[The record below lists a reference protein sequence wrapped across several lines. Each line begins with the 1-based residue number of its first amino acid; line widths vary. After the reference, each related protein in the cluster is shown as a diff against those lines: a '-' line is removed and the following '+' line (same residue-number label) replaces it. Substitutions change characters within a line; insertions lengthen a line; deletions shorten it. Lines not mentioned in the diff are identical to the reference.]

1 MADALFL
8 WGMCFSYAINF
19 STQSLQTKLQLGDA
33 DALELPLPWENQ
45 PLLVD
50 PGYFLSGFD
59 RPTLPVVTANVPT
72 PEMEDSSISLKL
84 QPMRWGLIPHWCKS
98 LEQAQE
104 LSLYG
109 LNARAE
115 TVSQKPLFRDAWQSK
130 PCLIPV
136 SGFYEWQSIGKQKQ
150 PYFIHASD
158 RQPLLMAGL
167 YSCWLHAE
175 TGEEVQSYAI
185 LTTEANALMA
195 EIHNLKKRMPVIL
208 SSEEAKRFLRE
219 SESQRTQ
226 YLKPC
231 AEGLLEAYPVAK
243 WLNQV
248 KVNRNVASAL
258 EPMEKD
264 FPQTLF

>member
-1 MADALFL
+1 
-8 WGMCFSYAINF
+8 
-19 STQSLQTKLQLGDA
+19 
-33 DALELPLPWENQ
+33 
-45 PLLVD
+45 
-50 PGYFLSGFD
+50 
-59 RPTLPVVTANVPT
+59 
-72 PEMEDSSISLKL
+72 
-84 QPMRWGLIPHWCKS
+84 MRWGLIPHWCKS
-98 LEQAQE
+98 LDQAQE

-115 TVSQKPLFRDAWQSK
+115 TVSEKPLFRDVWQSK
-130 PCLIPV
+130 PCLVPV
-136 SGFYEWQSIGKQKQ
+136 GGFFEWQSQGKQKQ
-150 PYFIHASD
+150 PYFIHAAD

-167 YSCWLHAE
+167 YSSWLDTQ

-208 SSEEAKRFLRE
+208 TSDEAKQFLAG
-219 SESQRTQ
+219 SEPERTQ

-231 AEGLLEAYPVAK
+231 AEGLLEAYPVGK

-258 EPMEKD
+258 EPIEKD

>member
-1 MADALFL
+1 
-8 WGMCFSYAINF
+8 MCFSYAINF
-19 STQSLQTKLQLGDA
+19 SAQSLQTKLQLGDG
-33 DALELPLPWENQ
+33 DFLQVPLPWENQ
-45 PLLVD
+45 PTLVE
-50 PGYFLSGFD
+50 PGYFISGFD
-59 RPTLPVVTANVPT
+59 RPTLPVITTNTPT
-72 PEMEDSSISLKL
+72 PNVEVSSLFLKL
-84 QPMRWGLIPHWCKS
+84 LPMRWGLIPHWCKS
-98 LEQAQE
+98 LDQAQE

-115 TVSQKPLFRDAWQSK
+115 TVSEKPLFRDAWQSK
-130 PCLIPV
+130 PCLVPV
-136 SGFYEWQSIGKQKQ
+136 GGFFEWQSQGKQKQ
-150 PYFIHASD
+150 PYFIHAAD

-167 YSCWLHAE
+167 YSSWLDTQ

-208 SSEEAKRFLRE
+208 TSDEAKQFLAG
-219 SESQRTQ
+219 SEPERTQ

-231 AEGLLEAYPVAK
+231 AEGLLEAYPVGK

-258 EPMEKD
+258 EPIEKD